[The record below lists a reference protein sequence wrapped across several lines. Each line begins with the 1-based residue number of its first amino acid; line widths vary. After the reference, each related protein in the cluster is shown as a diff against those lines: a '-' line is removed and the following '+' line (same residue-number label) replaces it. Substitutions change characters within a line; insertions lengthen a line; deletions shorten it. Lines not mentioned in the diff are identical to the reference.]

1 MLLRL
6 FQRLQYCLPSTGR
19 RAHAWPRLLVVGFI
33 AQLILI
39 FFVTQLGLNELDA
52 GNERLR
58 AFKDDHALRLELSQ
72 TMQTS
77 ARERTLSLT
86 RMINMQDLFELDA
99 EQLRFHTHGQAFM
112 LARRRLES
120 MDLTPRE
127 KALLAEQWERIRA
140 AQPYQE
146 QVISLSLALH
156 RKEASEVLIRYA
168 VPAQDSVMQSLTR
181 LDEVTRE
188 GANQAMAQAGQAHQ
202 LARQW
207 MIALSSLAL
216 GLGIMIAVVV
226 VRLMHGI
233 GQERERLATHDSL
246 TGLPNRTLLMD
257 RLEQAILR
265 ARRQQD
271 RVGILF
277 LDLDGFKAINDTQG
291 HAVGDEVLRH
301 LAQRLQQVV
310 RANDIVA
317 RLGGD
322 EFVICLVDAA
332 QREQIEHVCEK
343 LLAAVARPLRVG
355 GQHVSL
361 SGSLGVCVFPDD
373 GQDAKGLLRCADL
386 AMYAAKRSGKNQTY
400 HFSPALCQDALPRS

>member
-1 MLLRL
+1 M
-6 FQRLQYCLPSTGR
+6 
-19 RAHAWPRLLVVGFI
+19 GFI
-33 AQLILI
+33 AQLSLI
-39 FFVTQLGLNELDA
+39 VFVTQLGLNEVDA

-58 AFKDDHALRLELSQ
+58 VLKDEHALRLELSQ
-72 TMQTS
+72 AMQTS
-77 ARERTLSLT
+77 AQERTLSLT
-86 RMINMQDLFELDA
+86 RMINIQDLFELDA
-99 EQLRFHTHGQAFM
+99 EQMRFHTHGQAFM

-146 QVISLSLALH
+146 QVINLSLAQ
-156 RKEASEVLIRYA
+156 RRTEASEILIRYA
-168 VPAQDSVMQSLTR
+168 VPAQDAVMQSLTR

-188 GANQAMAQAGQAHQ
+188 AANQAMVKAGQAHL

-216 GLGIMIAVVV
+216 ALGLAIAVVV

-233 GQERERLATHDSL
+233 GREKERLATHDTL

-271 RVGILF
+271 RVGVLF
-277 LDLDGFKAINDTQG
+277 LDLDGFKAVNDTQG
-291 HAVGDEVLRH
+291 HAVGDEVLRQ
-301 LAQRLQQVV
+301 LAARLQQVV

-322 EFVICLVDAA
+322 EFVVCLADAA
-332 QREQIEHVCEK
+332 QREQIKLVCDK
-343 LLAAVARPLRVG
+343 LLAAIARPVRVAN
-355 GQHVSL
+355 QQVTL

-373 GQDAKGLLRCADL
+373 GQDAKALLRCADL
-386 AMYAAKRSGKNQTY
+386 AMYAAKRSGKNQTQ
-400 HFSPALCQDALPRS
+400 HFSPGLCQDPVPGP